1 MKARELPKSNPQ
13 PFQLSLRIRYPSMDP
28 TDLSRE
34 LKIEA
39 EHSYRAGDPRPTR
52 SGIAP
57 ASVHAESYW
66 LGALDPAKWP
76 PDISFPEHPRLQFAA
91 EHLRATATNSL
102 SWALSLST
110 TRFFHL
116 HAALLRRIGSE
127 GGQISLLVT
136 LSASEVDGFT
146 LLPEVSRAFG
156 DLGVTVEFELTD
168 D

>member
-1 MKARELPKSNPQ
+1 MEARGLSNPDPQ
-13 PFQLSLRIRYPSMDP
+13 PFQLSLRIRHPSIDP

-34 LKIEA
+34 FKIEA

-66 LGALDPAKWP
+66 LGTLNPAKWP
-76 PDISFPEHPRLQFAA
+76 PDISFPEHPRLQIAA

-102 SWALSLST
+102 GWALSLST

-116 HAALLRRIGSE
+116 HAALLRRIRSE

-136 LSASEVDGFT
+136 LSAEVGSFS

-156 DLGVTVEFELTD
+156 DFGVTVEFELTD